1 MDEEEFYYFDEL
13 TDDLDLANAAK
24 TYEEQMTGKEKDD
37 EDDEMINSILQAQK
51 SRNTEYKTKSDMKT
65 WKRFCQSNE
74 EERKMEDIPSEELN
88 KLFCKLFISVR
99 KQDGGEYEPGTLSGF
114 QRSFQRYLQEKGSSY
129 NILKDNEFSKSR
141 NVIAAKRKN
150 LTHQGKGNRP
160 NATREL
166 TKAEEDT
173 LFESGQL
180 SIEEPKALQKALWW
194 FLSLHFAWRARDE
207 SRKLSWEDV
216 SLENDPETGDECLI
230 WKTEK
235 GSKTRTGQK
244 GGHQRAFEPK
254 AYAITNKSRCPVEFY
269 KVFRSHRPQ
278 SMLAPDSP
286 FYLAINHRR
295 KPEDEVWYLDRPLGK
310 NEIGKFLK
318 ESAEAARLNKN
329 QPQGHERK
337 LTNHSVRKTSIG
349 RLLDAN
355 VEANYVAQL
364 SGHKNL
370 KSLDSYKSASLK
382 NQRSMSA
389 ILSNNTP
396 SFSRDAATS
405 IPSSTVTVMNQ
416 SASSCSYTQ
425 NPPQAIFSGAT
436 IDKIEGCSFNVN
448 VIYQQ
453 STPQNPL

>member
-37 EDDEMINSILQAQK
+37 EDDEMINSFLHAQK

-88 KLFCKLFISVR
+88 KLFCKFVISVR

-114 QRSFQRYLQEKGSSY
+114 QRSFQRYLQDKGSSY

-160 NATREL
+160 HATREL

-194 FLSLHFAWRARDE
+194 FLSLHFGWRARDE

-216 SLENDPETGDECLI
+216 SLEN
-230 WKTEK
+230 
-235 GSKTRTGQK
+235 
-244 GGHQRAFEPK
+244 AFEPK

-318 ESAEAARLNKN
+318 ESAHRTQLPK
-329 QPQGHERK
+329 K
-337 LTNHSVRKTSIG
+337 LCHDRG
-349 RLLDAN
+349 
-355 VEANYVAQL
+355 
-364 SGHKNL
+364 
-370 KSLDSYKSASLK
+370 
-382 NQRSMSA
+382 
-389 ILSNNTP
+389 
-396 SFSRDAATS
+396 FS
-405 IPSSTVTVMNQ
+405 
-416 SASSCSYTQ
+416 
-425 NPPQAIFSGAT
+425 
-436 IDKIEGCSFNVN
+436 
-448 VIYQQ
+448 
-453 STPQNPL
+453 